1 MVKKADIP
9 DHVVDTALALAA
21 EKGWRRLSLADIAI
35 AAKLPIGA
43 VLGAYRSKAA
53 ILAAFAR
60 RIDRQVA
67 DGTSLE
73 DLERPARERLFDVL
87 MRRFDALAPHRQ
99 GLRAIVRDLQREPL
113 AAACAGAT
121 LLCSMAAMLE
131 AAGIRADGIGG
142 LVRTKGLAAIYLAT
156 MRVWLDDETE
166 DLSRT
171 MAALHRRLEW
181 ADRVI
186 TGLCRRRGRA
196 QEPAAAEA

>member
-21 EKGWRRLSLADIAI
+21 EKGWRRLSLADIAV

-43 VLGAYRSKAA
+43 VLGAYRSKAE

-60 RIDRQVA
+60 RIDQQVA
-67 DGTSLE
+67 EGTSLE
-73 DLERPARERLFDVL
+73 DLDRPARERLFDVL
-87 MRRFDALAPHRQ
+87 MRRFDALGPHRQ
-99 GLRAIVRDLQREPL
+99 GVRAIVRDLPRDPL
-113 AAACAGAT
+113 AGACAGAT
-121 LLCSMAAMLE
+121 LLCSMVAMLE

-142 LVRTKGLAAIYLAT
+142 LLRAKGLAAIYLAT
-156 MRVWLDDETE
+156 MRVWLDDDTE
-166 DLSRT
+166 DLGRT

-186 TGLCRRRGRA
+186 AGLCGRRGKA
-196 QEPAAAEA
+196 KEQASAGT